1 MRPTVGRLLA
11 EDFRKIGKRQSAASW
26 PTVGQL
32 LAKSRPTVFWGAVLH
47 FFPNYSNYT
56 GYFAPLLAPHT
67 KFPFLKGF
75 VPNSCLSAKAAV
87 PYSATPSSV
96 ATSKIGPS
104 QSSLQRNAQDL
115 QNRELATAV
124 SLLKSTIARY
134 FNVYEEGLHLKVSK
148 NGKIE
153 NAWPSSNGK
162 FLLPPG

>member
-1 MRPTVGRLLA
+1 M
-11 EDFRKIGKRQSAASW
+11 
-26 PTVGQL
+26 
-32 LAKSRPTVFWGAVLH
+32 SRTPLQFDYGSRSNSSPIPFSEPPH
-47 FFPNYSNYT
+47 YSNYA

-67 KFPFLKGF
+67 KFPFVKGF
-75 VPNSCLSAKAAV
+75 VPNSCLSATAAV

-124 SLLKSTIARY
+124 SLLKSTIAQY
-134 FNVYEEGLHLKVSK
+134 FNVYEEGLHLKVSRK
-148 NGKIE
+148 GKIE
-153 NAWPSSNGK
+153 NAWPSPNGK

>member
-1 MRPTVGRLLA
+1 M
-11 EDFRKIGKRQSAASW
+11 
-26 PTVGQL
+26 
-32 LAKSRPTVFWGAVLH
+32 SRTPLQFDYGSRSNSSPIPFSEPPH
-47 FFPNYSNYT
+47 YSNYA

-67 KFPFLKGF
+67 KFPFVKGF
-75 VPNSCLSAKAAV
+75 VPNSCLSATAAV

-124 SLLKSTIARY
+124 SLLKSTIAQY
-134 FNVYEEGLHLKVSK
+134 FNVYEEGLHLKVSR

-153 NAWPSSNGK
+153 NAWPSPNGDRK
-162 FLLPPG
+162 SVV